1 MMDLERELY
10 AEMINIYKKSEI
22 EMDYKPFRVLQMLN
36 SGALPSEVIK
46 RIIFIEGGSFDFEIL
61 KSKNRL
67 DLSIEAIVLKKRYED
82 IFSDKEKAWC
92 KLKLKKSGYDFK
104 E

>member
-1 MMDLERELY
+1 MMNLEKELY
-10 AEMINIYKKSEI
+10 VDIVNLYKKTEI
-22 EMDYKPFRVLQMLN
+22 QAEYKPVRFIQMLN
-36 SGALPSEVIK
+36 SGAIPSEVVK

-61 KSKNRL
+61 RSKNRL

-82 IFSDKEKAWC
+82 VFSDKEKAWC
-92 KLKLKKSGYDFK
+92 QLKLKKSGYDFK